1 MKLLKRITTMCLLFS
16 IALLQGCGYKLGGLE
31 SIGDNSSKTASI
43 KLISPKSLKQKFVNA
58 GFKLDENKF
67 EFLVEVEGPFQ
78 KKETSSIT
86 SSATEREFTLTV
98 TMIVSVTND
107 AGKVLIDRK
116 YLSKSRD
123 HTFSSSTINSSES
136 EENIINGEI
145 NKSLEV
151 DIINIL
157 RSVI

>member
-1 MKLLKRITTMCLLFS
+1 
-16 IALLQGCGYKLGGLE
+16 
-31 SIGDNSSKTASI
+31 
-43 KLISPKSLKQKFVNA
+43 
-58 GFKLDENKF
+58 
-67 EFLVEVEGPFQ
+67 
-78 KKETSSIT
+78 
-86 SSATEREFTLTV
+86 
-98 TMIVSVTND
+98 MIVSVTND